1 MGLWIQIVYVIY
13 VCVSIYIYIY
23 IFLLVRKKYFGAWLR
38 TLLDTVYEKE
48 ELIRNI
54 FYVLQIMKCLDKNIT
69 KIITYLQ
76 QNSK

>member
-1 MGLWIQIVYVIY
+1 MLYMC
-13 VCVSIYIYIY
+13 VCRYIYIY